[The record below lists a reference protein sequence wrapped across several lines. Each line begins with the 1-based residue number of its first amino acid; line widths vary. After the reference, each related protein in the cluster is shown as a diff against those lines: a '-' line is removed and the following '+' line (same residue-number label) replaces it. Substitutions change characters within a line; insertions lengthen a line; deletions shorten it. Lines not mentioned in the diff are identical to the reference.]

1 MLHDCMSRGYLHL
14 RIHATSAERFN
25 LGIEG
30 MTDSLSDGNE
40 LAENMRL
47 ARQAAKLAYN
57 PYSRFSVGCILVDD
71 HGNKYS
77 GCNIESASYSVTLC
91 AERVAG
97 SQAIASGS
105 RSWKTIY
112 IVSPTRVGPCGVC
125 RQFLYEFAPDLQ
137 VFLGDLETDSFLGPI
152 PLRDLLP
159 FSDSLQ
165 STVLG
170 EKRPD
175 TPREK

>member
-1 MLHDCMSRGYLHL
+1 M
-14 RIHATSAERFN
+14 
-25 LGIEG
+25 GIEG
-30 MTDSLSDGNE
+30 LANSPSDRNVLS
-40 LAENMRL
+40 ENMEL
-47 ARQAAKLAYN
+47 ARQAAKRAYN
-57 PYSRFSVGCILVDD
+57 PYSRFAVGCILVDVL
-71 HGNKYS
+71 GNKFS

-97 SQAIASGS
+97 SQAIANGS

-137 VFLGDLETDSFLGPI
+137 VFLGDLESDSFLGPI

-159 FSDSLQ
+159 FADSLQ
-165 STVLG
+165 LTVLG
-170 EKRPD
+170 EKRPNA
-175 TPREK
+175 PREE

>member
-1 MLHDCMSRGYLHL
+1 MG
-14 RIHATSAERFN
+14 
-25 LGIEG
+25 
-30 MTDSLSDGNE
+30 
-40 LAENMRL
+40 L
-47 ARQAAKLAYN
+47 ARQAATRAYN

-71 HGNKYS
+71 QGNKYS

-97 SQAIASGS
+97 SHAIASGS

-152 PLRDLLP
+152 PLRELLP
-159 FSDSLQ
+159 FADSLQ
-165 STVLG
+165 LTALG
-170 EKRPD
+170 EKRLDAPK
-175 TPREK
+175 EE